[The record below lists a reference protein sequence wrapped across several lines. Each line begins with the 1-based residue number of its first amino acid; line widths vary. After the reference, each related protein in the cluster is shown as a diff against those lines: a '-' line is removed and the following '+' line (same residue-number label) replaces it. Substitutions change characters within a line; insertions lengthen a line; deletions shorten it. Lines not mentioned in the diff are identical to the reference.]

1 MPRTLL
7 ATLTAFC
14 LVPIALACA
23 LIVSARAAET
33 RPNVLFIA
41 VDDLKPVLGCYG
53 DAIVKSPN
61 IDRLAARGVVF
72 DRAYCNQAVCA
83 PSRNALLTGR
93 RPTSLGIYDLGTNFR
108 KAAPDAVTLPQHF
121 MAHGYR
127 AEGLGKIFHTGH
139 GNVDD
144 AASWSVPLFKEKTV
158 TYVLP
163 ENLKAMTRE
172 EALFA
177 NQAVTKD
184 LTRGA
189 PTEAA
194 DVPDEGYPDGRIAA
208 EAVRRLRAAAEKP
221 ATPFFIAV
229 GFLKPHLPFCAPKKY
244 WDLYDRAAFPLA
256 ERRTPPEGAPAFAP
270 TNWGELRNYSDIPE
284 VGPVNDERAREL
296 IHGYYAA
303 TSYVDAQIGKLLDAL
318 DATGL
323 ADKTIIVLWGDHGW
337 HLGDHG
343 MWSKHTNYEQAARIP
358 LIVAGPGIAKG
369 RAAGLVESVD
379 IYPTLA
385 ELAALPAPVET
396 DGRSFAATLREPAA
410 PTEEFVMHCFPR
422 GQRLGRALRTAQY
435 RLVEWK
441 VPGAPA
447 ESAVLELYDYEND
460 PLETKNL
467 AAEEPDVVA
476 KLRAILSTKYPEA
489 KPPRSEKPKADRAAL
504 FEHRD
509 KNKDGES
516 GHDESGGE
524 DAEHRPRSARRGA
537 VQERVCHGPER
548 HVGDAREGG
557 LPYPPRALRTAGFR
571 YVRNFAPDRW
581 PMGRPKFTTDAA
593 APTAAAL
600 EQHFRYML

>member
-1 MPRTLL
+1 MKQLLTLVALL
-7 ATLTAFC
+7 A
-14 LVPIALACA
+14 ALGPP
-23 LIVSARAAET
+23 SRAAEK
-33 RPNVLFIA
+33 PNVLFIA

-53 DAIVKSPN
+53 DKLVKSPN

-93 RPTSLGIYDLGTNFR
+93 RPTTLGIYDLGTNFR
-108 KAAPDAVTLPQHF
+108 KAAPAAVTLPQHF

-144 AASWSVPLFKEKTV
+144 AASWSMPLYREKTV
-158 TYVLP
+158 AYALP
-163 ENLKAMTRE
+163 ENRKTVTRE

-177 NQAVTKD
+177 NEAVGKD
-184 LTRGA
+184 MARGVS
-189 PTEAA
+189 TEAA

-221 ATPFFIAV
+221 GRPFFIAV

-256 ERRTPPEGAPAFAP
+256 ARRTPPEGAPAFAP
-270 TNWGELRNYSDIPE
+270 TTWGELRNYSDIPE
-284 VGPVNDERAREL
+284 TGPVNDERAREL
-296 IHGYYAA
+296 IHGYHAA
-303 TSYVDAQIGKLLDAL
+303 TSYVDAQVGKVLDAL
-318 DATGL
+318 DAAGL
-323 ADKTIIVLWGDHGW
+323 AEKTIIVLWGDHGW

-379 IYPTLA
+379 LYPTLA
-385 ELAALPAPVET
+385 DLAALPAPAGA
-396 DGRSFAATLREPAA
+396 DGRSFAATLRDPAT
-410 PTEEFVMHCFPR
+410 PTEDAVLHCFPR
-422 GQRLGRALRTAQY
+422 GERLGRAVRTAQF

-447 ESAVLELYDYEND
+447 ESAVLELYDYESD
-460 PLETKNL
+460 PQETKNL
-467 AAEEPDVVA
+467 AAEKPEVVA

-489 KPPRSEKPKADRAAL
+489 RPPWSEKPKADRGAL
-504 FEHRD
+504 FEQRD
-509 KNKDGES
+509 KDRDGQLTRAEFLVGQPDPDQATGRFLRFDADKNGTLSRDEFILS
-516 GHDESGGE
+516 GQM
-524 DAEHRPRSARRGA
+524 P
-537 VQERVCHGPER
+537 V
-548 HVGDAREGG
+548 
-557 LPYPPRALRTAGFR
+557 T
-571 YVRNFAPDRW
+571 
-581 PMGRPKFTTDAA
+581 K
-593 APTAAAL
+593 
-600 EQHFRYML
+600 